1 MGGTIRHP
9 AQKTFCG
16 RKVFGCQSP
25 STPWITLESLRS
37 LTNCK
42 NFMDSDPAHFSLMVA
57 LPHPKNMKAF
67 ADHHLMFKDGT
78 YIVTVKKNTNQI
90 QSMAHFRD
98 QMGSTDALETT
109 WMGELVDWSIGSW
122 FLSQETHQVSNP
134 GYPVMGIQPIM
145 SFW

>member
-1 MGGTIRHP
+1 
-9 AQKTFCG
+9 
-16 RKVFGCQSP
+16 
-25 STPWITLESLRS
+25 
-37 LTNCK
+37 
-42 NFMDSDPAHFSLMVA
+42 MDSDPAHFSLMVA

-78 YIVTVKKNTNQI
+78 YIVTVKKTLIKFSQL
-90 QSMAHFRD
+90 AHFRD

-134 GYPVMGIQPIM
+134 GYPVMGDTTNNVLLVKIEGLVWYTIYHHLLVVKGVNKALY
-145 SFW
+145 